1 MLLRGSGRMMKH
13 YIRAYLLKA
22 PPLTPQT
29 MIFHKQPQP
38 PGWPLSPKRLY
49 AASGDPMAGALLQGR
64 GRPIC
69 QIFRRKLAHLEKA
82 VVKVATGQQM
92 LKATKPPIT
101 GFKS

>member
-1 MLLRGSGRMMKH
+1 MKH

-22 PPLTPQT
+22 SPLTPQT
-29 MIFHKQPQP
+29 MILHKQPQP

-49 AASGDPMAGALLQGR
+49 AASGDPVASALLRGR

-69 QIFRRKLAHLEKA
+69 QIFRRKLAHLEME

-92 LKATKPPIT
+92 SKATKPPIAS
-101 GFKS
+101 FKS